1 MSEVGEITRETC
13 GRYDAN
19 ASSYGEASEDY
30 DRFPGLRAEVVEFA
44 RLAPRPLPVLD
55 LGCGG
60 GRDARLL
67 ASLGR
72 TVIAGDYAPAM
83 LEWARDRSRGR
94 EEGRTLGF
102 LRLNTL
108 ALPLRDAS
116 LAGVWA
122 SGSLLH
128 IPSVGMERALAEIYR
143 VLAPAGIAAISMRI
157 GDGEGWK
164 KGGSLDGRRWFTFVD
179 PDAFTNRLEAAGFTG
194 VRIRFAGRA
203 GWFIAVGTR

>member
-13 GRYDAN
+13 ACYDAN
-19 ASSYGEASEDY
+19 AGSYGEASEDY

-44 RLAPRPLPVLD
+44 RLASRPLPVLD

-67 ASLGR
+67 ASLGC
-72 TVIAGDYAPAM
+72 TVVAGDYAPAI
-83 LEWARDRSRGR
+83 LEWARGRSR
-94 EEGRTLGF
+94 EERHALGF
-102 LRLNTL
+102 LRLNAL

-116 LAGVWA
+116 VGGVWA

-128 IPSVGMERALAEIYR
+128 IPSAGMERALAEVYR

-164 KGGSLDGRRWFTFVD
+164 KGGSLDGPRWFTFVD
-179 PDAFTNRLEAAGFTG
+179 PDSFTRCLEAAGFAD

>member
-1 MSEVGEITRETC
+1 MSEVREITRETC
-13 GRYDAN
+13 ACYDAN
-19 ASSYGEASEDY
+19 ANSYGEASEDY
-30 DRFPGLRAEVVEFA
+30 GRFPGLRAEVVEFA

-72 TVIAGDYAPAM
+72 TVVAGDYAASI
-83 LEWARDRSRGR
+83 LEWARGRSR
-94 EEGRTLGF
+94 EERRAPGF
-102 LRLNTL
+102 LRLNAL

-116 LAGVWA
+116 IAGVWA

-128 IPSVGMERALAEIYR
+128 IPSARMERALAEIHR
-143 VLAPAGIAAISMRI
+143 VLTPGGIAAISMRI

-164 KGGSLDGRRWFTFVD
+164 NGGSLDGRRWFTFVD
-179 PDAFTNRLEAAGFTG
+179 PDTFAVCLEAAGFAE
-194 VRIRFAGRA
+194 VRIRFAGRP

>member
-1 MSEVGEITRETC
+1 MSEVGEITRQTC
-13 GRYDAN
+13 GCYDAN
-19 ASSYGEASEDY
+19 ADLYGEASEDY
-30 DRFPGLRAEVVEFA
+30 EKFPGLRAEVVEFA

-60 GRDARLL
+60 GRDTRLL

-72 TVIAGDYAPAM
+72 MVIAGDYAPAM
-83 LEWARDRSRGR
+83 LEWARNRSR
-94 EEGRTLGF
+94 EEVRMLGY
-102 LRLNTL
+102 LRLNAL
-108 ALPLRDAS
+108 ALPLRDES
-116 LAGVWA
+116 VAGVWA

-128 IPSVGMERALAEIYR
+128 IPSSGMERALAEVHR
-143 VLAPAGIAAISMRI
+143 VLAPSGIAAISMRS

-164 KGGSLDGRRWFTFVD
+164 EGGSLDGRRWFTFVD
-179 PDAFTNRLEAAGFTG
+179 PEAFAGRLEAAGFTD

>member
-1 MSEVGEITRETC
+1 MSEAGEITRETC
-13 GRYDAN
+13 DCYDAN
-19 ASSYGEASEDY
+19 AKSYGEASEDY

-67 ASLGR
+67 AALGR

-83 LEWARDRSRGR
+83 LEWARDRSRD
-94 EEGRTLGF
+94 EGRTLGF

-108 ALPLRDAS
+108 AIPLRDAS
-116 LAGVWA
+116 VAGVWA

-128 IPSVGMERALAEIYR
+128 IPLAGMERALGEVHR
-143 VLAPAGIAAISMRI
+143 VLAPTGIAAISMRI

-164 KGGSLDGRRWFTFVD
+164 KGGSMGGDGRRWFTFVD
-179 PDAFTNRLEAAGFTG
+179 PDAFTGCLAAAGFAD

>member
-1 MSEVGEITRETC
+1 MSEVAEITRETC
-13 GRYDAN
+13 GCYDAN
-19 ASSYGEASEDY
+19 AKSYGEASEDY
-30 DRFPGLRAEVVEFA
+30 DRFPGLRAEVVQFA

-72 TVIAGDYAPAM
+72 TVIAGDYAPAV
-83 LEWARDRSRGR
+83 LAWARGRSR

-102 LRLNTL
+102 LRLNAL

-116 LAGVWA
+116 VAGVWA

-128 IPSVGMERALAEIYR
+128 LPSAGMERALAEVHR
-143 VLAPAGIAAISMRI
+143 VLAPTGIAAISMRI

-164 KGGSLDGRRWFTFVD
+164 KGGSLAGRRWFTFVD
-179 PDAFTNRLEAAGFTG
+179 PEAFTGCLEAAGFAD

-203 GWFIAVGTR
+203 GWFIAVGMR

>member
-1 MSEVGEITRETC
+1 MSEVGGITRETC
-13 GRYDAN
+13 ACYDAN
-19 ASSYGEASEDY
+19 SHSYGEASEDY
-30 DRFPGLRAEVVEFA
+30 GRFPGLRTEVVEFA

-83 LEWARDRSRGR
+83 LEWARGRTR

-102 LRLNTL
+102 LRLDALT
-108 ALPLRDAS
+108 LPLRDAAV
-116 LAGVWA
+116 AGVWA

-128 IPSVGMERALAEIYR
+128 IPLAGMERALAEVHR

-164 KGGSLDGRRWFTFVD
+164 NGGSLDGRRWFTFVD
-179 PDAFTNRLEAAGFTG
+179 PGAFTGCLEAAGFAD

-203 GWFIAVGTR
+203 GWFVAIGRR

>member
-1 MSEVGEITRETC
+1 MSEVDEITRQTC
-13 GRYDAN
+13 GCYDAN

-30 DRFPGLRAEVVEFA
+30 ARFPGLRTEVADFA
-44 RLAPRPLPVLD
+44 RLAPHHMPVLD

-60 GRDARLL
+60 GRDTRLL

-83 LEWARDRSRGR
+83 LEWARSRSR
-94 EEGRTLGF
+94 EEGRTLGY
-102 LRLNTL
+102 LRLNAL
-108 ALPLRDAS
+108 ALPLRDGS
-116 LAGVWA
+116 VAGVWA

-128 IPSVGMERALAEIYR
+128 IPSAGMERALAEVHR
-143 VLAPAGIAAISMRI
+143 VLVPSGIAAISMRA

-164 KGGSLDGRRWFTFVD
+164 EGGSLDGRRWFTFVD
-179 PDAFTNRLEAAGFTG
+179 PDAFAGRLEAAGFTD

>member
-1 MSEVGEITRETC
+1 MSEAGEITRETC
-13 GRYDAN
+13 GCYDAN
-19 ASSYGEASEDY
+19 ANSYGEASEDY
-30 DRFPGLRAEVVEFA
+30 GRFPGLRAEVVEFA
-44 RLAPRPLPVLD
+44 RLAPRHLPVLD

-83 LEWARDRSRGR
+83 LEWARDRSRG
-94 EEGRTLGF
+94 EGRTLGF
-102 LRLNTL
+102 LRLNAL

-116 LAGVWA
+116 VAGVWA

-128 IPSVGMERALAEIYR
+128 IPSAGMARALAEVNR
-143 VLAPAGIAAISMRI
+143 VLAPAGIAAISMRT
-157 GDGEGWK
+157 GDGEGWR

-179 PDAFTNRLEAAGFTG
+179 PDAFTGCLEAAGFSD
-194 VRIRFAGRA
+194 VRVRFAGRA
-203 GWFIAVGTR
+203 GWFIAIGTR

>member
-1 MSEVGEITRETC
+1 MGEITRQTC
-13 GRYDAN
+13 GCYDAN
-19 ASSYGEASEDY
+19 ANSYGEASEDY
-30 DRFPGLRAEVVEFA
+30 DRFPGLRTEVIEFA
-44 RLAPRPLPVLD
+44 RQAPHPMPVLD

-60 GRDARLL
+60 GRDTRLL

-83 LEWARDRSRGR
+83 LEWARSRSR
-94 EEGRTLGF
+94 EEGRTLGY
-102 LRLNTL
+102 LRLNALT
-108 ALPLRDAS
+108 LPLRDES
-116 LAGVWA
+116 VAGVWA

-128 IPSVGMERALAEIYR
+128 IPSAGLERALAEVHR
-143 VLAPAGIAAISMRI
+143 VLVPSGIAAISMRV

-164 KGGSLDGRRWFTFVD
+164 EGGSLDGPRWFTFVD
-179 PDAFTNRLEAAGFTG
+179 PDAFADRLEAAGFTD

>member
-13 GRYDAN
+13 GCYDAN
-19 ASSYGEASEDY
+19 ANSYGEASEDY
-30 DRFPGLRAEVVEFA
+30 GRFPGLRAEVAEFA
-44 RLAPRPLPVLD
+44 RVAPRPLPVLD

-83 LEWARDRSRGR
+83 LEWARGRSR
-94 EEGRTLGF
+94 EEGRALGF
-102 LRLNTL
+102 LRLNAL

-116 LAGVWA
+116 VAGVWA

-128 IPSVGMERALAEIYR
+128 IPSAEMERALAEVHR
-143 VLAPAGIAAISMRI
+143 VLAPTGIAAISMRI
-157 GDGEGWK
+157 GEGEGWK

-179 PDAFTNRLEAAGFTG
+179 PEAFTGCLEAAGFTS
-194 VRIRFAGRA
+194 VRIRFAGRP
-203 GWFIAVGTR
+203 GWFIAVGER